1 VDFLGTHMISLV
13 LFIRKLGVTKVE
25 LLRYAECQNLRLT
38 WFSFN
43 GETWRRC
50 REGETRN
57 SAGIEGL
64 WFRHMHDLLWW
75 HDNELL
81 WLDDGEGH
89 GVIGRM
95 KLVGV
100 DLVRRRR
107 LVDVDLVV
115 VGNWKLKRGELG
127 CC

>member
-1 VDFLGTHMISLV
+1 
-13 LFIRKLGVTKVE
+13 
-25 LLRYAECQNLRLT
+25 
-38 WFSFN
+38 
-43 GETWRRC
+43 
-50 REGETRN
+50 
-57 SAGIEGL
+57 
-64 WFRHMHDLLWW
+64 MHDLLWW
-75 HDNELL
+75 HDSELL